1 MIRLDKD
8 FQKGPAIAGPFLRYH
23 YSLHCYRRSNCWRR
37 SIVEEFYV
45 SAFESEE
52 IFLVGVELQCR
63 ESSGSS
69 AQLFTYLVEMVEI
82 DMYIAKSV
90 NEFAY
95 LQVTHM
101 RNQMREECIR
111 SNIERY
117 TEENISRSLV

>member
-1 MIRLDKD
+1 M
-8 FQKGPAIAGPFLRYH
+8 
-23 YSLHCYRRSNCWRR
+23 
-37 SIVEEFYV
+37 
-45 SAFESEE
+45 
-52 IFLVGVELQCR
+52 
-63 ESSGSS
+63 
-69 AQLFTYLVEMVEI
+69 FTYLVEMVEI